1 MSGRFSRMV
10 RAVLVVGLI
19 VAFVP
24 VAGAAGEVFS
34 WVSVVTTGASSLIGA
49 SLDDDE
55 EVGVKFEEYFEEAI
69 SGVSLQRDIGGIPA
83 SFTSECLD
91 LSGRH
96 DITVAGDGTL
106 VGFVEDGR
114 ADGVFDAVASQ
125 LDLKGWTLLESGSDT
140 QATFMKEEGSH
151 RWLYVS
157 CVQVSDKTSVVI
169 QCA

>member
-24 VAGAAGEVFS
+24 VAGAVGEVFS
-34 WVSVVTTGASSLIGA
+34 WVSVVTTGTSSLIGA

-69 SGVSLQRDIGGIPA
+69 SGVSLQRDDERVPE

-96 DITVAGDGTL
+96 DITIAGDGTL
-106 VGFVEDGR
+106 VGFVEDGC
-114 ADGVFDAVASQ
+114 ADEVFDAVASQ
-125 LDLKGWTLLESGSDT
+125 LDLKGWTLLESGSNT
-140 QATFMKEEGSH
+140 QATFMKEDGSH